1 MTGVHIGNVLVS
13 LVLAGV
19 ALAIGYFW
27 KAPIQKNMAVGIIRS
42 FIQLIA
48 VGYAL
53 QYVFALE
60 SVWLISLVILVMIVV
75 GSQAS
80 YSLSKKVRGSFYIS
94 FVSIASGSIITLC
107 FMLILDIIKFE
118 ARFIIPLSGMIISN
132 AMNAASLTINRVS
145 SEIGSN
151 RLAIETALSLGKNRR
166 DSSSVYRKNA
176 VVAGMTSIL
185 NFLKTV
191 GIVALPGA
199 MTGMIL
205 AGVDPLEAVFW
216 QLIVGYML
224 LSAVTISSIIAVELT
239 TLKYFTAHHQLKLDN
254 QP

>member
-1 MTGVHIGNVLVS
+1 VTGVQIENVLVS
-13 LVLAGV
+13 LVLAAV
-19 ALAIGYFW
+19 ALIIGYFW
-27 KAPIQKNMAVGIIRS
+27 KTPVQKNMAVGIVRS

-53 QYVFALE
+53 NYIFALE
-60 SVWLISLVILVMIVV
+60 SIWLVSLVIMVMILV

-80 YSLSKKVRGSFYIS
+80 YSLSKQVRGAFYIS
-94 FVSIASGSIITLC
+94 FISIAAGSIVTLG
-107 FMLILDIIKFE
+107 FMLLLDIIKFE

-145 SEIGSN
+145 SEISSN

-166 DSSSVYRKNA
+166 ESSSTYRKHA

-224 LSAVTISSIIAVELT
+224 LSSVTISSIIAVELS
-239 TLKYFTAHHQLKLDN
+239 TLRYFTPYHQLKLEI
-254 QP
+254 

>member
-1 MTGVHIGNVLVS
+1 MTGVQIENVLVS
-13 LVLAGV
+13 LVLAAV
-19 ALAIGYFW
+19 ALTIGYFW
-27 KAPIQKNMAVGIIRS
+27 KAPVQRNMTVGIIRS

-53 QYVFALE
+53 KYIFALE
-60 SVWLISLVILVMIVV
+60 SVWLVSLVIIVMILV

-80 YSLSKKVRGSFYIS
+80 YSLSKQVRGAFQIS
-94 FVSIASGSIITLC
+94 FVSIATGSIVTLG
-107 FMLILDIIKFE
+107 FMLLLGIIKFE

-145 SEIGSN
+145 SEINSN
-151 RLAIETALSLGKNRR
+151 RLAIETALSLGRNRR
-166 DSSSVYRKNA
+166 ESSSNYRKQA

-205 AGVDPLEAVFW
+205 AGVEPLEAVFW

-224 LSAVTISSIIAVELT
+224 LSSVTISSIIAVELT
-239 TLKYFTAHHQLKLDN
+239 TLRYFTSHHQLKL
-254 QP
+254 QL

>member
-1 MTGVHIGNVLVS
+1 MTGITIYDVLIS
-13 LVLAGV
+13 L
-19 ALAIGYFW
+19 ALAAIALVIGFFW
-27 KAPIQKNMAVGIIRS
+27 KVPVRKNMSVGILRS
-42 FIQLIA
+42 FIQLVA

-53 QYVFALE
+53 EYVFALD
-60 SVWLISLVILVMIVV
+60 SVWLISGVIFIMILV

-80 YSLSKKVRGSFYIS
+80 YSLAKKVKGSFYIS
-94 FVSIASGSIITLC
+94 FASIFAGSMITLGM
-107 FMLILDIIKFE
+107 MLILGIIDFK

-132 AMNAASLTINRVS
+132 SMNATSLTINRIS
-145 SEIGSN
+145 SDIVSN

-166 DSSSVYRKNA
+166 DSSSQYQKQA

-185 NFLKTV
+185 NFMKTV

-205 AGVDPLEAVFW
+205 AGADPLEAVFW

-224 LSAVTISSIIAVELT
+224 LSSVTISSILAVELT
-239 TLKYFTAHHQLKLDN
+239 TRKYFTPYHQLSLE
-254 QP
+254 